1 MNFYSTKVCVSAYS
15 GQYQITSVYL
25 NYHTCQVIT
34 AQCTFLI
41 QKYFVKPAIIKQL
54 GISVVSRWG

>member
-1 MNFYSTKVCVSAYS
+1 MNFYSTKVLCISIQWS
-15 GQYQITSVYL
+15 IS
-25 NYHTCQVIT
+25 NYFSLPKLSYMSSNYC
-34 AQCTFLI
+34 AMYFLI